1 MLQPLQPYDT
11 ILNMDIIDFQNTEK
25 LIDEWAAAIKKA
37 ATTVEL
43 DKENIIKLVE
53 LSMEG
58 SVKIIWDNN
67 PEDTKTSTLFG
78 DSKGAIADRL
88 GRLIKIDV
96 IGDCYFEG
104 SRPEKDKEYTQSL
117 FSLEPR

>member
-25 LIDEWAAAIKKA
+25 LIDEWVAAIKKA

-53 LSMEG
+53 LSLEG
-58 SVKIIWDNN
+58 FVKIIWDNN
-67 PEDTKTSTLFG
+67 PEDTKTSTF
-78 DSKGAIADRL
+78 
-88 GRLIKIDV
+88 
-96 IGDCYFEG
+96 
-104 SRPEKDKEYTQSL
+104 PEIQ
-117 FSLEPR
+117 RAR